1 MPDSSAN
8 SDNKPKTSVPLRF
21 KPLSFA
27 EDKWP
32 NVADTL
38 GRSREIENLTPV
50 LLNAEAPLVFAIDA
64 PWGGG
69 KTTFIQ
75 LWQQFLNK
83 EGKVSLYLNA
93 WENDFAD
100 DPLLPMLSVLDDWFA
115 KLDPKSTAGKLW
127 KKTKELG
134 PSLLKTGITA
144 GVKLAT
150 LGALDADA
158 AIEKAASEAAGGV
171 AGDIVDSFKTKQSA
185 LAQFKELLAKLLD
198 ELPDD
203 QQNLIIFID
212 ELDRCK
218 PTYAIE
224 VLERI
229 KHLFDIDR
237 LVFVLAV
244 NRDQLSKSI
253 QGVYGPSFDGL
264 SYLKRFIDLDYSLR
278 IPDRNAYIRIRL
290 QQKDLQSRFAKR
302 TEGRDE
308 YSVIEEMLHWLCER
322 FNYTLR
328 DIDQLTTRLRLIVR
342 SIPSNYYLDA
352 VVLMCMLVLRQEHNA
367 LYHQFKQDVGCTNE
381 VIAFLLGGDIDKS
394 PFPDSFGWIC
404 GWLIRSGY
412 SHDNETE
419 FESVVVP
426 WEERISQLS
435 TDNARKYEMT
445 RLVEIARDRRMTFRR
460 SNLRQTAFD
469 RIELV
474 SQIDIAD

>member
-8 SDNKPKTSVPLRF
+8 SDNKSKTPVPLRF

-27 EDKWP
+27 EGEWP
-32 NVADTL
+32 CVADKL

-69 KTTFIQ
+69 KTTFIK
-75 LWQQFLNK
+75 LWQQFLKN

-93 WENDFAD
+93 WESDFAD

-185 LAQFKELLAKLLD
+185 LAQFKVLLAKLLD
-198 ELPDD
+198 ELPED
-203 QQNLIIFID
+203 QQNLIIFVD

-278 IPDRNAYIRIRL
+278 IPDRNAYIRMRL
-290 QQKDLQSRFAKR
+290 QQKDLKSRFAKR
-302 TEGRDE
+302 QDGRNDIDT
-308 YSVIEEMLHWLCER
+308 IESMLCWLCER
-322 FNYTLR
+322 FDYTLR
-328 DIDQLTTRLRLIVR
+328 DIDQLITRLRLIVR
-342 SIPSNYYLDA
+342 SIPSNYYFDA
-352 VVLMCMLVLRQEHNA
+352 VVLLSMLVLRQENHE
-367 LYHQFKQDVGCTNE
+367 LYQRFVLDVMCTNE
-381 VIAFLLGGDIDKS
+381 VITFLLGGDAETTS
-394 PFPDSFGWIC
+394 FPRNFGFVA
-404 GWLIRSGY
+404 GWLISSGY
-412 SHDNETE
+412 DEYKKNNLE
-419 FESVVVP
+419 P
-426 WEERISQLS
+426 MIAYWEQLS
-435 TDNARKYEMT
+435 GEFPDDNRKQGELANLVQFARKKDMW
-445 RLVEIARDRRMTFRR
+445 RDYSDMRV
-460 SNLRQTAFD
+460 TAFN